1 MVNANIVNLQ
11 CLNVYIRSDNIVRFT
26 FSVGDTTWVVYN
38 FGVEQ
43 DKWELVTLDTSG
55 RHKWWCII

>member
-1 MVNANIVNLQ
+1 M
-11 CLNVYIRSDNIVRFT
+11 RSDNIVRFT